1 MNTAETKPQIQQIM
15 QRLDQLIA
23 EMVVLRQQVVALS
36 GGPSSSRLSV
46 RQADYFGMWADRD
59 DMRDR
64 TSRAWLEDLRNQQW
78 QRK

>member
-36 GGPSSSRLSV
+36 SGPSSSRLSV